1 MWNALVH
8 KEFAVRRL
16 SHFEAVLVPIS
27 KGAFIVLDT
36 RCLHCGGP
44 GDESTDFRAHAY
56 GTVRDSSPVASCRDS
71 PRRQKDY
78 ITTVDILD
86 ANNYPVG
93 T

>member
-8 KEFAVRRL
+8 KEFVVRRL

-44 GDESTDFRAHAY
+44 GDELTDFRAHAY
-56 GTVRDSSPVASCRDS
+56 GTVRDSSTAACCCHEHAR
-71 PRRQKDY
+71 RRQKDY
-78 ITTVDILD
+78 LATVDI
-86 ANNYPVG
+86 
-93 T
+93 